1 MPQFNP
7 VKLKLSTKKVYVYS
21 QYNSLARPVY
31 TPSQD
36 TGAWSGETEEEA
48 PITYVFSE
56 QENPWTVLDTGHLYK
71 RVGEQEE
78 EEE

>member
-1 MPQFNP
+1 M
-7 VKLKLSTKKVYVYS
+7 
-21 QYNSLARPVY
+21 Y

-56 QENPWTVLDTGHLYK
+56 QENPWTVLDTGHLY
-71 RVGEQEE
+71 RRLGEQQETEE
-78 EEE
+78 